1 MHLFGFAF
9 GIVLFKYVYYDN
21 MRSKEGSEVV
31 LDGEQDV
38 DTAWLAAVVD
48 ASQHCET
55 AEDVTLCQGIE
66 VIGFSLSL
74 SIT

>member
-1 MHLFGFAF
+1 
-9 GIVLFKYVYYDN
+9 